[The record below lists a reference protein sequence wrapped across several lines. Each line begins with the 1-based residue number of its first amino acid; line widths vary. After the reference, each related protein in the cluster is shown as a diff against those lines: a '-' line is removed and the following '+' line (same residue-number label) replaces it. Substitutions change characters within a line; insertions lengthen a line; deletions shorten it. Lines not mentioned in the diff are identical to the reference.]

1 MLTQKK
7 ALFFLVQ
14 CALMLVVGGKAV
26 SYTLGV
32 QMAEAHLRNGLAL
45 GVLDLPLALLLAL
58 PACKCCTATQ
68 LQLLTRRKDAAR
80 DTSTHFTW
88 FTRDTAPPRACARR
102 Q

>member
-1 MLTQKK
+1 
-7 ALFFLVQ
+7 
-14 CALMLVVGGKAV
+14 MLVVGGKAV

-45 GVLDLPLALLLAL
+45 GVLDLLLALLLAL
-58 PACKCCTATQ
+58 PACTCSTGTQ
-68 LQLLTRRKDAAR
+68 LQLLKDAAR
-80 DTSTHFTW
+80 DTSTHFTC